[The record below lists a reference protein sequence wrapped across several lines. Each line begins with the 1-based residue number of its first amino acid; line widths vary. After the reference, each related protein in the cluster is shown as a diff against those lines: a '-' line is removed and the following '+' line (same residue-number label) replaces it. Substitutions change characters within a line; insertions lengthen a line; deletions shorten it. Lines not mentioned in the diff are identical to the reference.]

1 MPAIPKIR
9 SIEFLSPLPDP
20 QVPGGADIRADLE
33 DGSASSF
40 GVLTPDHVAAR
51 MNEAGQDFGYGSP
64 VLFVKRVEP
73 ECLGRA
79 VEAMAQDM
87 SGFWLRYYN
96 SKPQAPAAKA
106 RPGVRKGGKK

>member
-1 MPAIPKIR
+1 MPVIPKIR
-9 SIEFLSPLPDP
+9 SMEFLSPEPAP
-20 QVPGGADIRADLE
+20 GSPGGADIRVNLE

-40 GVLTPDHVAAR
+40 GVLTPEHVSTR
-51 MNEAGQDFGYGSP
+51 MNEAGQDFSYGSP
-64 VLFVKRVEP
+64 ALFVKRMDR

-96 SKPQAPAAKA
+96 SKSQAPAAGT
-106 RPGVRKGGKK
+106 RPGRRKGGKK